1 MLFNNI
7 LIDKNKNQKKILI
20 VANCCWYIYNF
31 RLDLINIL
39 KQSNQ
44 IILLASKDLY
54 TNLLC
59 KNIDIYEEWN
69 LKRGSINPL
78 RELKSISQV
87 IAITQKYQPDII
99 HNFTIKSCL
108 YGSIAGAI
116 TKKFKIINHFTGI
129 GPSFYGYT
137 RSIRIINTLLI
148 PIYKILFNKKNTK
161 NIFHNSSDKKKF
173 ISLNLSNK
181 YNSYLIEGSG
191 VDTSKFKPM
200 KIKTKFNSPVK
211 ILFPARIIKEKG
223 IKELLKACSSLWK
236 EKYSFL
242 LNIAGSIDEEN
253 ISSLSSEEIQILSQ
267 NKNIRLLGKSNK
279 MLEIYEGSDFVILPS
294 YREGLSMSLIEAGS
308 MGLPIITADVPGCR
322 EIIDHNI
329 NGILIKSK
337 CEDQL
342 KKAII
347 FYLDNPS
354 IALEYGKKVRSK
366 VIKKFNKNI
375 INKKIIEI
383 YNSFV

>member
-87 IAITQKYQPDII
+87 VAITKKYQPDII

-148 PIYKILFNKKNTK
+148 PIYKILFNKKTTK

-354 IALEYGKKVRSK
+354 IALEYGKRVRSK

>member
-1 MLFNNI
+1 MLN
-7 LIDKNKNQKKILI
+7 KNKKKKNILI

-44 IILLASKDLY
+44 IILLASRDLY
-54 TNLLC
+54 TDLLY

-78 RELKSISQV
+78 RELRSISQV
-87 IAITQKYQPDII
+87 IEITNKYQPDII

-116 TKKFKIINHFTGI
+116 TKKNHIINHFTGI

-137 RSIRIINTLLI
+137 KSIRIINTLLI
-148 PIYKILFNKKNTK
+148 PIYKILFNKITTK
-161 NIFHNSSDKKKF
+161 NIFHNISDKEKF
-173 ISLNLSNK
+173 MLLNLSNR

-191 VDTSKFKPM
+191 VDTNKFKPI
-200 KIKTKFNSPVK
+200 KIKTKFNSPNK

-223 IKELLKACSSLWK
+223 IKELLKACSFLWK

-242 LNIAGSIDEEN
+242 LEIAGSIDEEN
-253 ISSLSSEEIQILSQ
+253 ISSLSREEIEILHQ

-279 MLEIYEGSDFVILPS
+279 ILEIYEDCDFVILPS
-294 YREGLSMSLIEAGS
+294 YREGLSMSLLEAGS
-308 MGLPIITADVPGCR
+308 MGLPIITTDVPGCR

-337 CEDQL
+337 CEDEL

-354 IALEYGKKVRSK
+354 IAIEYGKRLRAK
-366 VIKKFNKNI
+366 VIKRFNKRT

-383 YNSFV
+383 YHSF

>member
-1 MLFNNI
+1 MLN
-7 LIDKNKNQKKILI
+7 KNKKMKNILI
-20 VANCCWYIYNF
+20 VANCCWYIYNY
-31 RLDLINIL
+31 RLDLVNIL

-54 TNLLC
+54 TDLLY

-78 RELKSISQV
+78 RELRSIFQV
-87 IAITQKYQPDII
+87 IAIINKYQPDII

-116 TKKFKIINHFTGI
+116 TKKNKIINHFTGI

-137 RSIRIINTLLI
+137 KSIRIINKLLI
-148 PIYKILFNKKNTK
+148 PIYKILFNKKTTK
-161 NIFHNSSDKKKF
+161 NIFHNLSDKNKF
-173 ISLNLSNK
+173 MFLNLANRH
-181 YNSYLIEGSG
+181 NSYLIEGSG
-191 VDTSKFKPM
+191 VDTSKFKPI
-200 KIKTKFNSPVK
+200 KIKTKFNSPIK

-223 IKELLKACSSLWK
+223 IKELLKACSFLWK

-242 LNIAGSIDEEN
+242 LEIAGSIDEEN
-253 ISSLSSEEIQILSQ
+253 ISSLSREEMQILLQ

-279 MLEIYEGSDFVILPS
+279 ILEIYEGCDFVILPS
-294 YREGLSMSLIEAGS
+294 YREGLSMSLLEAGS
-308 MGLPIITADVPGCR
+308 MGLPIITTDVPGCR

-337 CEDQL
+337 CEDEL

-347 FYLDNPS
+347 FYLDNPL
-354 IALEYGKKVRSK
+354 IAIEYGKRLRSK
-366 VIKKFNKNI
+366 VIKRFNKRT
-375 INKKIIEI
+375 INKEIIEI
-383 YNSFV
+383 YNSF

>member
-1 MLFNNI
+1 MLN
-7 LIDKNKNQKKILI
+7 KNKKKKNILI

-44 IILLASKDLY
+44 IILLASRDLY
-54 TNLLC
+54 TDLLY

-78 RELKSISQV
+78 RELRSISQV
-87 IAITQKYQPDII
+87 IEITNKYQPDII

-116 TKKFKIINHFTGI
+116 TKKNHIINHFTGI

-137 RSIRIINTLLI
+137 KSIRIINTLLI
-148 PIYKILFNKKNTK
+148 PIYKILFNKITTK
-161 NIFHNSSDKKKF
+161 NIFHNISDKEKF
-173 ISLNLSNK
+173 MLLNLSNR

-191 VDTSKFKPM
+191 VDTNKFKPI
-200 KIKTKFNSPVK
+200 KIKTKFNSPIK

-223 IKELLKACSSLWK
+223 IKELLKACSFLWK

-242 LNIAGSIDEEN
+242 LEIAGSIDEEN
-253 ISSLSSEEIQILSQ
+253 ISSLSREEMEILLQ

-279 MLEIYEGSDFVILPS
+279 ILEIYEDCDFVILPS
-294 YREGLSMSLIEAGS
+294 YREGLSMSLLEAGS
-308 MGLPIITADVPGCR
+308 MGLPIITTDVPGCR

-337 CEDQL
+337 CEDEL

-354 IALEYGKKVRSK
+354 IAIEYGKRLRAK
-366 VIKKFNKNI
+366 VIKRFNKRT

-383 YNSFV
+383 YNSF

>member
-1 MLFNNI
+1 MINQ
-7 LIDKNKNQKKILI
+7 NKKQTKILI
-20 VANCCWYIYNF
+20 IANCCWYIYNF
-31 RLDLINIL
+31 RLDLISDL
-39 KQSNQ
+39 KQSNHK

-54 TNLLC
+54 SNLIS

-78 RELKSISQV
+78 RELKSISQA
-87 IAITQKYQPDII
+87 IAITNKYKPDII
-99 HNFTIKSCL
+99 HNFTIKSCI
-108 YGSIAGAI
+108 YGSIAGEI
-116 TKKFKIINHFTGI
+116 TKKNRIINHFTGI

-137 RSIRIINTLLI
+137 KSIRIINTLLI
-148 PIYKILFNKKNTK
+148 PIYKILFNKITTK
-161 NIFHNSSDKKKF
+161 NIFHNSSDKNKF
-173 ISLNLSNK
+173 MLLNLSTK
-181 YNSYLIEGSG
+181 YNSYLVEGSG
-191 VDTSKFKPM
+191 VDTRKFKPN
-200 KIKTKFNSPVK
+200 KVKTKFNSPVN

-223 IKELLKACSSLWK
+223 IKELLKVCSILWK
-236 EKYSFL
+236 EKYYFL

-253 ISSLSSEEIQILSQ
+253 ISSLSNEEMQLLSQ

-279 MLEIYEGSDFVILPS
+279 MLEIYEKCDFVILPS

-308 MGLPIITADVPGCR
+308 MGLPIITSDVPGCR
-322 EIIDHNI
+322 EIIDNNI

-354 IALEYGKKVRSK
+354 IAIEHGKRIRSK
-366 VIKKFNKNI
+366 VIKRFKKST

-383 YNSFV
+383 YNSF